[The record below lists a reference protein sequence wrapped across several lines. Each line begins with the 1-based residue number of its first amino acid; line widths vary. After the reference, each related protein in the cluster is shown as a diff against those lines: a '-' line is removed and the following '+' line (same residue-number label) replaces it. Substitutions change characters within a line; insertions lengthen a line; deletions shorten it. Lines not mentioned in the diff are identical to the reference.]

1 MCVQGP
7 ERRVAFFTGT
17 LTLTLLLCDACD
29 FTCDLYMYSLGT
41 IGCWVH
47 TAHPSHTHTATVIF
61 LR

>member
-29 FTCDLYMYSLGT
+29 FTCDLHECTHLERLGA
-41 IGCWVH
+41 GC
-47 TAHPSHTHTATVIF
+47 TQRIRLTLTLTQQP
-61 LR
+61 

>member
-29 FTCDLYMYSLGT
+29 FTCDLHVLTWNDWVLG
-41 IGCWVH
+41 
-47 TAHPSHTHTATVIF
+47 AHSASVSHSHSNRNL